1 MTGKEIIELYEDGMW
16 TLRGALE
23 KIADDAASDDVEEIL
38 RALPLVWRKEVELY
52 IFDMYDNDIDSD
64 DFFEIGNGE
73 PDPELRRR
81 IITALRA
88 WIAKKKVTD
97 SFTRDAAEP

>member
-23 KIADDAASDDVEEIL
+23 KIADDAASDDVEESL

-64 DFFEIGNGE
+64 DFIEIGIAE
-73 PDPELRRR
+73 PDLALRRTT
-81 IITALRA
+81 IAALRA
-88 WIAKKKVTD
+88 WIARKKVTN
-97 SFTRDAAEP
+97 SLPQERSEP